1 MKRTLLSTLV
11 ACLVLLASPAAA
23 QSWTKIEAQADVIPG
38 STYIITFTNDEG
50 YYHTLL
56 LKKDDETYLLRS
68 NSYFDKTYST
78 VESLFDNTTL
88 FTIEQNQ
95 GKLYLY
101 SKKEQKYL
109 ATITGSA
116 ATSKVQL
123 VETPEEAS
131 PLTFER
137 AFDVLELKLSDRYLQ
152 HWDGSAHYRL
162 PSRNY
167 STKSSKV
174 NVLLYRYDTG
184 DAPTTKTYTLSTD
197 EDLSVTDVYG
207 NVSFVRTFKDDYYNT
222 LILPFKI
229 EDYKSVFGINVS
241 AYKLLKV
248 NHNVIT
254 FKAVETNELKADTL
268 YLLKGKFKPGPYEI
282 KNVYIK
288 DNSTDGIFKYTRGNI
303 TFHGLYKHK
312 AVGQSSAF
320 ILWQESFYPCT
331 NIPSLTVEPY
341 KWYLTTT
348 NPVESIPAKF
358 TAPR

>member
-11 ACLVLLASPAAA
+11 ACLVLLASPASA

-56 LKKDDETYLLRS
+56 FEKDDEAYWLRS
-68 NSYFDKTYST
+68 NSYFDKKYST
-78 VESLFDNTTL
+78 VESLVDNTTL

-95 GKLYLY
+95 GTLYLY
-101 SKKEQKYL
+101 SQKEQKYL

-116 ATSKVQL
+116 AASKVQL

-137 AFDVLELKLSDRYLQ
+137 DNDVLELKLSDRYLQ
-152 HWDGSAHYRL
+152 HQPAASDYRL
-162 PSRNY
+162 YSK
-167 STKSSKV
+167 STKKSKL

-197 EDLSVTDVYG
+197 EDLSVSDVYG
-207 NVSFVRTFKDDYYNT
+207 NVSFVRAFKDDYYNT

-241 AYKLLKV
+241 AYELQKV
-248 NHNVIT
+248 DHNDIT
-254 FKAVETNELKADTL
+254 FKAVETNELKADTH

-288 DNSTDGIFKYTRGNI
+288 DNSTEGIIKYTRGNI